1 MAFKATNVSFRQCA
15 DVKSYTFAKTG
26 LTRRLTETCV
36 VVFNATRVDSYLL
49 TGMVLGG
56 AGGRQ
61 TRVWRF
67 TPSMTAHGE
76 HNPISRFVSRRE
88 PSLVLVRSR
97 FIAHPSATVLL
108 SHLYIKT
115 NSLPRQARDEH
126 RESSSHRK
134 LLASIQQLN
143 NAKQRRAAPDDIM
156 LGNLTQADTPVRT

>member
-1 MAFKATNVSFRQCA
+1 MALKATNVSFRQCA

-97 FIAHPSATVLL
+97 FIASPSATVLL

-115 NSLPRQARDEH
+115 NILPRQARDEH

-134 LLASIQQLN
+134 PLAFNTTIKSC
-143 NAKQRRAAPDDIM
+143 KTTTSSTR
-156 LGNLTQADTPVRT
+156 